1 MLGAERSTAF
11 VDFTVPA
18 GAGDYAV
25 EVLRLKNERNVAT
38 GLYHQVE
45 ELVVHVESL
54 PAGARVEVDVL
65 KANGNPSVEA
75 DWVKNID
82 AAVAVGTHA
91 PLELASWNGVRIRGK
106 SGGAAGSAKAH
117 VAWHGA

>member
-1 MLGAERSTAF
+1 MLGPERSTAF
-11 VDFTVPA
+11 VDFAIPA
-18 GAGDYAV
+18 VNGDFAP
-25 EVLRLKNERNVAT
+25 EVLYLKNERGVKT

-45 ELVVHVESL
+45 ELVVLVESL
-54 PAGARVEVDVL
+54 PAGARVEVDLL

-75 DWVKNID
+75 DWVKNVD
-82 AAVAVGTHA
+82 AAVAVGMHA

-117 VAWHGA
+117 VAWNGA